1 MNTVLAL
8 STNIELSESSIA
20 VKYAVAASCLKH
32 SIKGG
37 FNAKELEKR
46 YGSRV
51 RSRLRE
57 MFNLIS
63 FT

>member
-37 FNAKELEKR
+37 FNFSKGNEVEALMG
-46 YGSRV
+46 GSALGRV
-51 RSRLRE
+51 AR
-57 MFNLIS
+57 
-63 FT
+63 